1 MDMTF
6 YLFLEQTLNG
16 FQLGVMLFLMAA
28 GLTLVFGIMNMINLA
43 HGSFY
48 MIGAYVAAYVSNVT
62 GSFFIG
68 VAVALPAAALVG
80 MIVEKIALRKLYK
93 HNHLDQVLATFGLIL
108 FFNELTSIIWGPQAL
123 FVAIPPLFS
132 GSVELIP
139 NVPYPIYR
147 LVIIGVGL
155 LVALL
160 MRTLIVKTRTGM
172 LIRAGAS
179 NREMV
184 KALGVD
190 IDRLY
195 TIVFGIGTLLAGLA
209 GAMAG
214 PILATEIGMG
224 ENIMILT
231 FVVIIVGGIGSIRGA
246 LIGALLVGLVD
257 TYGRAFLPTILRN
270 FFEDPSIADGVG
282 ASASSI
288 SIYLL
293 MAVVLIFKPRGL
305 FQAYG

>member
-1 MDMTF
+1 
-6 YLFLEQTLNG
+6 LF
-16 FQLGVMLFLMAA
+16 
-28 GLTLVFGIMNMINLA
+28 
-43 HGSFY
+43 
-48 MIGAYVAAYVSNVT
+48 
-62 GSFFIG
+62 
-68 VAVALPAAALVG
+68 
-80 MIVEKIALRKLYK
+80 
-93 HNHLDQVLATFGLIL
+93 
-108 FFNELTSIIWGPQAL
+108 
-123 FVAIPPLFS
+123 
-132 GSVELIP
+132 
-139 NVPYPIYR
+139 
-147 LVIIGVGL
+147 
-155 LVALL
+155 VALL

-184 KALGVD
+184 NALGVD

-257 TYGRAFLPTILRN
+257 TYGRAFLPTLLRN
-270 FFEDPSIADGVG
+270 FFEDPSVADGVG